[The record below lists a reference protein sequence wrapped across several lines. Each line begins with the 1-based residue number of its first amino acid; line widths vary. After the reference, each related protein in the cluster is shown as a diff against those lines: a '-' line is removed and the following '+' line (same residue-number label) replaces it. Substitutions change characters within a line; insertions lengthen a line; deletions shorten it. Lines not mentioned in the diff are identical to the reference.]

1 MTDYLL
7 PCANISWQNNT
18 PYAKDFNDIY
28 WSREVGVQEKTHVFL
43 TAGQLTKRWDQLH
56 SRSYF
61 TIAELGFGFG
71 LNFLLTVD
79 AWRKSGAQGILHFI
93 SFEQHPVS
101 VTDLKRLKEFLPS
114 TLVDEL
120 LDVYP
125 QPFHGR
131 HVIWFGDNIRLTLIF
146 DNALTSMRALTAGV
160 DAWYVD
166 GFSPKNNESL
176 WNKRV
181 FGQLFRLSRQGA
193 TLTTYSVAGA
203 VRRELSNAGFT
214 IMRAPGFGRKRE
226 MLSATKTGNWQPAS
240 YPQKRVAILGKGV
253 AGAFLNEALAKRNLS
268 VTVIDDDDS
277 TSKRVSQLAI
287 YPSLAINAE
296 HRYRFSLSAFAY
308 TTRHNAY
315 FHQSGL
321 TIKPKD
327 QRESDRWQRIVRQ
340 FPNTFVEETE
350 SGIYFPEAGWL
361 ASRQMTDEVAS
372 QQSTVNSVQ
381 RVGDTW
387 QLRNQSEIVTT
398 ADIVIFATGARQA
411 PISMPSLINIIP
423 GLALSISL
431 DSAVDQVHSGK
442 TTIYPEHAGLH
453 TVSGIYDKDLT
464 TPSKKHVQTLLSNIH
479 EEHKLVTSAVGLR
492 AATRDRLPL
501 CGMMPDWL
509 TLEDQPGLYLLQG
522 LGSHGGT
529 TSRLCA
535 EHIANL
541 ITGEPFALDRPMQ
554 RALAPIR
561 FQLRDSS
568 NTRTLIT
575 PSIS

>member
-1 MTDYLL
+1 MSNYLL

-18 PYAKDFNDIY
+18 PYANDFSDIY

-43 TAGQLTKRWDQLH
+43 AAGHLASRWGQLHT
-56 SRSYF
+56 RSYF

-79 AWRKSGAQGILHFI
+79 AWRKSGARGILHYI
-93 SFEQHPVS
+93 SFEKYPVS
-101 VTDLKRLKEFLPS
+101 VADLKRLQELLPNP
-114 TLVDEL
+114 LVNEL

-125 QPFHGR
+125 HPFHGR

-146 DNALTSMRALTAGV
+146 DDALTSMRNLTAEV

-181 FGQLFRLSRQGA
+181 FGQLFRLSRKGA
-193 TLTTYSVAGA
+193 TLTTYSVAGT
-203 VRRELSNAGFT
+203 VRRELTNAGFAV
-214 IMRAPGFGRKRE
+214 MRAPGFGRKRE
-226 MLSATKTGNWQPAS
+226 MLSATKAGDWQPAS
-240 YPQKRVAILGKGV
+240 YPHRRVAILGKGV
-253 AGAFLNEALAKRNLS
+253 AGAFLNEALAKRDLS
-268 VTVIDDDDS
+268 VTVIHDDDS
-277 TSKRVSQLAI
+277 TSNRVPQLAI
-287 YPSLAINAE
+287 YPPLAINAE

-308 TTRHNAY
+308 TTRRNPY
-315 FHQSGL
+315 FHPSGL

-327 QRESDRWQRIVRQ
+327 QRETDRWRRIIEQ
-340 FPNTFVEETE
+340 FPDTFVHETE
-350 SGIYFPEAGWL
+350 SGICFPEAGWL
-361 ASRQMTDEVAS
+361 ASRQMTDEVPS
-372 QQSTVNSVQ
+372 QQSTIDNVQ
-381 RVGDTW
+381 RTGDTW
-387 QLRNQSEIVTT
+387 QLRHQSGAVTT
-398 ADIVIFATGARQA
+398 ADIVIFATGARKV
-411 PISMPSLINIIP
+411 PIPMPSLINVIP

-431 DSAVDQVHSGK
+431 ESTVDQVLSGK

-464 TPSKKHVQTLLSNIH
+464 TPSEKHIQSLLGNIH
-479 EEHKLVTSAVGLR
+479 EEHNLVTSAVGLR

-501 CGMMPDWL
+501 CGMMPDWH
-509 TLEDQPGLYLLQG
+509 TLADQPGLYLLQG

-554 RALAPIR
+554 RALAPMR
-561 FQLRDSS
+561 FQLRDSP

-575 PSIS
+575 PSIP